1 MSTVLVTGGAGFM
14 GSHLVERLLEE
25 GIAVRIL
32 DNLSTGSLGN
42 LQGVVERFHGQG
54 EGSGG
59 VKPGGQLEV
68 VIGDVRDR
76 ELVRTATRN
85 VQAVFHLA
93 AIPSTLLGL
102 MSPAELE
109 TVNVQGT
116 LNVLQAAVTEGVRR
130 LVFASSASVYGTPE
144 SLPVSETC
152 PLKPESLF
160 AASKLAA
167 EMYCRTYGT
176 IHKLDVVTLRYFSV
190 YGPRQGT
197 ATGDALIP
205 ELIEMVRNATGD
217 ALIPEL
223 IEIVR
228 RRPTAFSRG
237 GTSAED
243 LTYVDDAVEA
253 TRAAA
258 AAPNAGGR
266 TINIGSGRMSSVLE
280 ILHILYD
287 LLKVPPV
294 AASKLTAPISSSRV
308 QAGVALAADLLG
320 CTARVSLAMGL
331 ARVVR
336 AMTDPEAFDGQAL
349 VGSQAG

>member
-14 GSHLVERLLEE
+14 GSHLVERLLD
-25 GIAVRIL
+25 GGAAVRVL
-32 DNLSTGSLGN
+32 DNLSTGSLRN
-42 LQGVVERFHGQG
+42 LQAAARRFRPEANTARMGAAH
-54 EGSGG
+54 EGR
-59 VKPGGQLEV
+59 LEV
-68 VIGDVRDR
+68 VIGDIRDR
-76 ELVRTATRN
+76 GLVRKTARN
-85 VQAVFHLA
+85 VDTVFHLA
-93 AIPSTLLGL
+93 ALPGASLARV
-102 MSPAELE
+102 SAAELQ

-116 LNVLQAAVTEGVRR
+116 LNVLEGAVAEGVAR
-130 LVFASSASVYGTPE
+130 LIFASSASVYGTPE

-205 ELIEMVRNATGD
+205 ELIEMVR
-217 ALIPEL
+217 
-223 IEIVR
+223 

-258 AAPNAGGR
+258 A
-266 TINIGSGRMSSVLE
+266 
-280 ILHILYD
+280 
-287 LLKVPPV
+287 
-294 AASKLTAPISSSRV
+294 
-308 QAGVALAADLLG
+308 
-320 CTARVSLAMGL
+320 
-331 ARVVR
+331 
-336 AMTDPEAFDGQAL
+336 
-349 VGSQAG
+349 

>member
-25 GIAVRIL
+25 GAAVRIL
-32 DNLSTGSLGN
+32 DNLSTGSLRN
-42 LQGVVERFHGQG
+42 LQGVVERLYGHG
-54 EGSGG
+54 EDSVGS
-59 VKPGGQLEV
+59 KPGGPLEV
-68 VIGDVRDR
+68 VIGDVRDH
-76 ELVRTATRN
+76 EIVRTATRN

-93 AIPSTLLGL
+93 AIPSTALGL
-102 MSPAELE
+102 VSPAELE

-144 SLPVSETC
+144 SLPVSENC

-167 EMYCRTYGT
+167 EMYCRTYST
-176 IHKLDVVTLRYFSV
+176 LHKLDVVTLRYFSV
-190 YGPRQGT
+190 YGPRQG
-197 ATGDALIP
+197 
-205 ELIEMVRNATGD
+205 NATGD

-223 IEIVR
+223 IDMVQ

-237 GTSAED
+237 RTTAED

-258 AAPNAGGR
+258 AAPNAAGHA
-266 TINIGSGRMSSVLE
+266 INIGSGRMSSVLE
-280 ILHILYD
+280 ILQILYD

-308 QAGVALAADLLG
+308 QAGVTLAADLLG

>member
-205 ELIEMVRNATGD
+205 ELIE
-217 ALIPEL
+217 
-223 IEIVR
+223 IVQ

-258 AAPNAGGR
+258 AAPNAGGQ

>member
-167 EMYCRTYGT
+167 EMYCRTYAT

-205 ELIEMVRNATGD
+205 ELIEV
-217 ALIPEL
+217 
-223 IEIVR
+223 VR
-228 RRPTAFSRG
+228 RRPTVFSRG

-258 AAPNAGGR
+258 AAPNAGGQ

-331 ARVVR
+331 ARVVQ

-349 VGSQAG
+349 VGSQVG